1 MDKLIDCSL
10 EFIEE
15 ISDNE
20 AFASVT
26 LNPNF
31 QWAKIIV
38 TDDKPN
44 ANKQRVPL
52 EEFDN
57 LIKTGIHSPIKMQPG
72 KISDGH
78 AEAFG
83 HPIGTITALRK
94 TEDRVEALAA
104 LWKKER
110 PEDIASLKKMYTE
123 GTPPNVSWELSYVES
138 ESDENGIETLKG
150 TSLNGLCVV
159 GLPAYAGR
167 TPIIAMAS
175 EMNDKDIKE
184 TDTVELEELQNKIT
198 ALENDLRAKSEE
210 LEAVTQEKNAL
221 AEFKN
226 TIEKLQQEA
235 EKMASIKQKFVD
247 AKLDK
252 EDDYFETNKS
262 RFLSMSD
269 EDLEFLVQELVSF
282 SAKKESS
289 SSVVPNLN
297 GGGTISLSPAEM
309 AKALRELKSSK

>member
-1 MDKLIDCSL
+1 MEKLIDCSL

-15 ISDNE
+15 ISENE

-26 LNPNF
+26 LNPSF
-31 QWAKIIV
+31 QWVKIIV

-44 ANKQRVPL
+44 GNKQRIPL

-78 AEAFG
+78 TEAFG
-83 HPIGTITALRK
+83 HPIGTITALQK

-110 PEDIASLKKMYTE
+110 PEDIASLKDMYTK
-123 GTPPNVSWELSYVES
+123 GTPPNVSWEISYSDS
-138 ESDENGIETLKG
+138 ESDENGILTLKG

-167 TPIIAMAS
+167 TPFVAMAS
-175 EMNDKDIKE
+175 EKDDNNKE
-184 TDTVELEELQNKIT
+184 TDTVELEELQTKIT
-198 ALENDLRAKSEE
+198 ELETNLQSKIAE
-210 LEAVTQEKNAL
+210 LEAVKVEKDAL

-226 TIEKLQQEA
+226 NIEKLAQDA

-247 AKLDK
+247 AKIEK
-252 EDDYFETNKS
+252 EDDYFNTNKD
-262 RFLSMSD
+262 RFLSMSA
-269 EDLEFLVQELVSF
+269 EDLDFLVQELVSF
-282 SAKKESS
+282 APKKEST
-289 SSVVPNLN
+289 SSVIPNLN
-297 GGGTISLSPAEM
+297 GGGADKLSPAEL
-309 AKALRELKSSK
+309 AKALRELKSTK